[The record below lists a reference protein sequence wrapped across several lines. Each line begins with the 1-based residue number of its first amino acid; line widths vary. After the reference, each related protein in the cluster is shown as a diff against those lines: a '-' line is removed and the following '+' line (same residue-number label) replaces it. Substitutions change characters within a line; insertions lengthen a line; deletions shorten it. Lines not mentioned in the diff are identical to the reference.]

1 MWIEPTYPAI
11 SLARQCEWLG
21 LARSSYY
28 WTPAPATPDDLVM
41 MRRIDECY
49 LERPFFGSRQM
60 ATWLSRD
67 GAPVNRKRVQRLM
80 RRMGLQGAMPGPHT
94 SRPHPAHPVYP
105 YRLAHLTID
114 RPNLVWSSDITY
126 IPMSRGFLYL
136 VAVMDWYS
144 RYVLAWR
151 LSNTLDTL
159 FCVEALREALGS
171 AQPVVFNTDQGAR
184 FTSDDFTGCLKHH
197 QVLISL
203 DGRGRALDNVFVE
216 RLWRSVKYENIYLRD
231 YVDGQSLHHGL
242 QRYFT
247 FYNQAR
253 PHSALGGKTP
263 VEVHRDPD
271 TLH

>member
-1 MWIEPTYPAI
+1 MWIESHHPVL
-11 SLARQCEWLG
+11 SVARQCELLG

-28 WTPAPATPDDLVM
+28 WTPTQADSDDLVL

-60 ATWLSRD
+60 AAWLSRD

-80 RRMGLQGAMPGPHT
+80 RRMGLQGAVPGPHP

-105 YRLAHLTID
+105 YLLAHLTID

-126 IPMSRGFLYL
+126 VPMPRGFLYL

-151 LSNTLDTL
+151 LSNTLEAA
-159 FCVEALREALGS
+159 FCVEALLGALDTG
-171 AQPVVFNTDQGAR
+171 QPVVFNTDQGAQ
-184 FTSDDFTGCLKHH
+184 FTGDEFTGCLKRHG
-197 QVLISL
+197 VLISM
-203 DGRGRALDNVFVE
+203 DGRGQALDNVFVE
-216 RLWRSVKYENIYLRD
+216 RLWRSVKYEDIYLRD
-231 YVDGQSLHHGL
+231 YVDGRAVHHGL

-263 VEVHRDPD
+263 AEVHLDPD